1 MPGKGRGT
9 GNGPSDESGGN
20 KPYDLAERTALFGEA
35 IIDFAKRVPRNV
47 ITRPL
52 ITQLV
57 KAGTS
62 VGANYGEADE
72 AESKRDFRHKN
83 TIVRKESRE
92 SKFWLRMIVKAEPSM
107 ADEARPLWQEAKELH
122 LIFCRI
128 VRSCDKGN
136 DVDPVDE
143 DDDDDEDEQDQ

>member
-9 GNGPSDESGGN
+9 GNGSSDESGGN
-20 KPYDLAERTALFGEA
+20 RQYDLAERTAVFGEA
-35 IIDFAKRVPRNV
+35 VIEFAKRVPRNV

-107 ADEARPLWQEAKELH
+107 AEEARPLWQEAKELH

-128 VRSCDKGN
+128 VRTCDKAGEGN
-136 DVDPVDE
+136 LVDL
-143 DDDDDEDEQDQ
+143 DDRNDEDEQDE